1 MDESRSIRYV
11 KIAGNPF
18 ERGYQLGNLCRKE
31 IENTIKSYRMIF
43 KKYANINEYRVKEL
57 ASPFIDI
64 ISDYDPEI
72 MEEISGIAD
81 ALGYPLW
88 ELVAINARTELMSQG
103 ASKECTTIV
112 LLPEVT
118 QDQKIWIGQNWDW
131 MPVLNESIIL
141 LEIEQPNRPSIL
153 MLTEAGIVGKI
164 GMNSQGIGVCLN
176 ILFLREN
183 PKMGIPIHVI
193 LRGILNSETLGEAIG
208 SALKKGSGG
217 CSHFLIAS
225 REGEAIGIEVGFHDA
240 EVIYPNEGI
249 LAHANHFVGTKIQRT
264 DRGRVMY
271 PDSLIRDR
279 RAFRLLKAKGKGLT
293 LEDLKG
299 VLRDHLNYPH
309 SICRH
314 PDPKAHE
321 LEEIISLISIIM
333 DLKSS
338 ELYIAK
344 GPPCLNEYTRFSL
357 TRGNG

>member
-1 MDESRSIRYV
+1 MDKSGSIRYV
-11 KIAGNPF
+11 KISGDPF
-18 ERGYQLGNLCRKE
+18 ERGYQLGSLCRKE
-31 IENTIKSYRMIF
+31 IENTVKSYRMIF
-43 KKYANINEYRVKEL
+43 KKYANIDEDQIKKL

-64 ISDYDPEI
+64 IADYDPEI
-72 MEEISGIAD
+72 MEEISGIAN
-81 ALGYPLW
+81 ALGYPIE

-103 ASKECTTIV
+103 MSKECTTIA
-112 LLPEVT
+112 LLPEAT
-118 QDQKIWIGQNWDW
+118 KDQKVLIGQNWDW
-131 MPVLNESIIL
+131 MPMLKESLIL
-141 LEIEQPNRPSIL
+141 LEIEQLDRPTIL

-183 PKMGIPIHVI
+183 PKMGIPVHVI
-193 LRGILNSETLGEAIG
+193 LRGILNAETLGEAIG
-208 SALKKGSGG
+208 SVLKKGSGG
-217 CSHFLIAS
+217 CSHFLIGS
-225 REGEAIGIEVGFHDA
+225 KEGEAIGIEVGFHDI
-240 EVIYPNEGI
+240 EVIYPKEGI
-249 LAHANHFVGTKIQRT
+249 LAHANHFVGSKIQRN

-279 RAFRLLKAKGKGLT
+279 RALRLLSAKRKALT
-293 LEDLKG
+293 LEDLQG

-321 LEEIISLISIIM
+321 LEEIISLISLIM

-344 GPPCLNEYTRFSL
+344 GPPCLNEYTHFTL
-357 TRGNG
+357 IKGNG